1 MTDLDALLAAVRADL
16 ERAARVAGED
26 PEAFRAVAE
35 ELRPFVDAAAR
46 CADPRDDA
54 AARELRSVAW
64 LLAYRVGDQGL
75 TGLTLESLLRAWRAH
90 GPLGAEGVLEG
101 VRDLFTDGFA
111 RGREDRARQ
120 SLLRSLAGAVPLV
133 PLGPKAFMVVV
144 CDPLDASGAD
154 AVAERVGASLLREG
168 ARSVLVHLHALK
180 DPGLD
185 VLAPLWTLASSARML
200 GCACVFSGAREELLR
215 ALEEGALPREP
226 ATHVDDVAEAVRET
240 LARAGAVVGA
250 VPAPL
255 RWILQRRADQ

>member
-1 MTDLDALLAAVRADL
+1 MIELDALLDAVRADL

-26 PEAFRAVAE
+26 PAAFRAVAE

-46 CADPRDDA
+46 CADPRDEA

-75 TGLTLESLLRAWRAH
+75 TGLTLESLLRAWRTH
-90 GPLGAEGVLEG
+90 GPPGGDATLEG

-120 SLLRSLAGAVPLV
+120 ALQRALAASIPLV
-133 PLGPKAFMVVV
+133 PLGPRAFMVAP
-144 CDPLDASGAD
+144 CDPLDAAGAD
-154 AVAERVGASLLREG
+154 AVAERVGATLLREG
-168 ARSVLVHLHALK
+168 ARSLLVHLHALR

-200 GCACVFSGAREELLR
+200 GCACVFTGAREVLQR
-215 ALEEGALPREP
+215 ALDEGALAREP
-226 ATHVDDVAEAVRET
+226 VTHIEDVSDAVRET

>member
-1 MTDLDALLAAVRADL
+1 MTPLDALLDAVRADL
-16 ERAARVAGED
+16 ERAAHVAGED
-26 PEAFRAVAE
+26 PAAFRAVAE

-46 CADPRDDA
+46 CVDPRDEA
-54 AARELRSVAW
+54 AGRELRSVAW

-75 TGLTLESLLRAWRAH
+75 TGLTLEALLRAWRTH
-90 GPLGAEGVLEG
+90 GPTGGDVVLDG

-120 SLLRSLAGAVPLV
+120 ALLRALAGAVPLV
-133 PLGPKAFMVVV
+133 PLGPRAFMLVL
-144 CDPLDASGAD
+144 CDPLDAAGAD

-168 ARSVLVHLHALK
+168 ARSVLVHLHGLR

-200 GCACVFSGAREELLR
+200 GCACVFSGAREVLLR
-215 ALEEGALPREP
+215 ALDEGALSREP
-226 ATHVDDVAEAVRET
+226 VTHIDEVAEAVRET

>member
-1 MTDLDALLAAVRADL
+1 MNSIDALLDAVRDDL
-16 ERAARVAGED
+16 ERAARAAGED
-26 PEAFRAVAE
+26 PAAFRAVAE

-46 CADPRDDA
+46 AADPRDEA
-54 AARELRSVAW
+54 AGRELRSVAW

-75 TGLTLESLLRAWRAH
+75 TGLTLEALLRAWRTH
-90 GPLGAEGVLEG
+90 GPPGSDAALEG

-111 RGREDRARQ
+111 RGREDRARHA
-120 SLLRSLAGAVPLV
+120 LLRTLSASVPLV
-133 PLGPKAFMVVV
+133 PLGPKAFMVVL
-144 CDPLDASGAD
+144 CDPLDAAGAD

-168 ARSVLVHLHALK
+168 ARSVLVHLHALR

-200 GCACVFSGAREELLR
+200 GCACVVTGAREVLQR
-215 ALEEGALPREP
+215 ALDEGALAREP
-226 ATHVDDVAEAVRET
+226 VTHVDDVAEAVRET